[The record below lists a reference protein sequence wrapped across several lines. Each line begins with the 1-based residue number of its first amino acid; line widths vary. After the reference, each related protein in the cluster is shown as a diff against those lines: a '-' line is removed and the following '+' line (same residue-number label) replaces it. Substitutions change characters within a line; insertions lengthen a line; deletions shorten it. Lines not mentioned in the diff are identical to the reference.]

1 MGQSVEKFENKIS
14 KIFSKKY
21 GLMVNSGSS
30 ALILALKVLNFK
42 KDSEIITPC
51 LNFGTAVSSIIL
63 SNLKPI
69 FVDCDVRTLQIDPK
83 KIEEKISKNT
93 KALLIP
99 NLIGNIPDWQTIKKI
114 AKKHNL
120 KIIEDSADT
129 LGAKIKK
136 NLQVFLAIYL
146 LQVSMAH
153 T

>member
-1 MGQSVEKFENKIS
+1 MTQ
-14 KIFSKKY
+14 KK
-21 GLMVNSGSS
+21 LR
-30 ALILALKVLNFK
+30 K
-42 KDSEIITPC
+42 
-51 LNFGTAVSSIIL
+51 
-63 SNLKPI
+63 
-69 FVDCDVRTLQIDPK
+69 
-83 KIEEKISKNT
+83 KISKNT

-129 LGAKIKK
+129 LGAKIK